1 MVNRVREFSGLSRGG
16 PFPKDTDFIHASSNL
31 KTRSPSKDITVG
43 IRLEHSNSERTQIFS
58 LQPAR
63 QRKPTAAKEPLDEGE
78 RGTWKSWL
86 KTQHSWSYL

>member
-16 PFPKDTDFIHASSNL
+16 PFPKDTDFIHANSNL

-58 LQPAR
+58 LQLAW
-63 QRKPTAAKEPLDEGE
+63 QRKPTAAKESLDQGE
-78 RGTWKSWL
+78 RGSWKSWL